1 MLFFSRYEDRLLLG
15 AVLAYLVAMCLLW
28 IQLFARADEPA
39 VAPLRQSTATAGG
52 HALLWAG
59 AALHF
64 FALLGQGASLFS
76 EQAGVAGLFGWIVV
90 VAYLVIGKKLGRLT
104 LGAFVTPVAL
114 VAAMYSLT
122 APHLHQFAPP
132 PRLESHWLIVHVI
145 LTVVGYAALAFAFAH
160 SMLYLLQEGLLKR
173 KQLSGL
179 WQKLPSLQVADNL
192 IYQATAFG
200 LSMLTLG
207 IFTGI
212 VWQQRHQ
219 LHAVVPQMHLFGSLA
234 QWRMR
239 WAMWRSCQLYFAAP
253 FATMQYAKLHIAG
266 VVDIV
271 GERQQRRPPS
281 WWHPDALPSDHEPFD
296 VFLVS
301 N

>member
-1 MLFFSRYEDRLLLG
+1 MISFFSHHEDRLLLG
-15 AVLAYLVAMCLLW
+15 AVLSYLIAMCLLW
-28 IQLFARADEPA
+28 IQLFARTDEPL
-39 VAPLRQSTATAGG
+39 APSRLGRSTAIMSG
-52 HALLWAG
+52 HALLCLG

-64 FALLGQGASLFS
+64 CALLGQGSSLFA

-90 VAYLVIGKKLGRLT
+90 VAYLAVGKRLGRLT

-132 PRLESHWLIVHVI
+132 PRLEAHWLIIHVI
-145 LTVVGYAALAFAFAH
+145 LTVLGYVALAFAFAA
-160 SMLYLLQEGLLKR
+160 SLLYLLQEGLLKR

-192 IYQATAFG
+192 IYQTTTFG
-200 LSMLTLG
+200 LAMLTLG

-219 LHAVVPQMHLFGSLA
+219 PNYAVWQDPKVLFSLA
-234 QWRMR
+234 TWVM
-239 WAMWRSCQLYFAAP
+239 FAAYLGTRQWLGWRGRRSNLVVVYGFVLLVISFLGTP
-253 FATMQYAKLHIAG
+253 HLLPG
-266 VVDIV
+266 VA
-271 GERQQRRPPS
+271 R
-281 WWHPDALPSDHEPFD
+281 
-296 VFLVS
+296 
-301 N
+301 

>member
-1 MLFFSRYEDRLLLG
+1 LISIFSHHEDRLLLG
-15 AVLAYLVAMCLLW
+15 GVLAYLVAMCLLW
-28 IQLFARADEPA
+28 MQLFFHADAPPESPA
-39 VAPLRQSTATAGG
+39 HSRSTAMSGG
-52 HALLWAG
+52 HALLWIG

-64 FALLGQGASLFS
+64 CALLGQGASLFS

-90 VAYLVIGKKLGRLT
+90 VVYLSAGKKLGRQT

-132 PRLESHWLIVHVI
+132 PRLEAHWLIIHVI
-145 LTVVGYAALAFAFAH
+145 LTVLGYVALAFAFAA
-160 SMLYLLQEGLLKR
+160 SILYLLQEKLLKR

-192 IYQATAFG
+192 IYQATTFG

-219 LHAVVPQMHLFGSLA
+219 PHYAVLQDPKVLFSLA
-234 QWRMR
+234 TWIMFAVYLGTRQWLG
-239 WAMWRSCQLYFAAP
+239 WRGRRSNLVVVYGFVLLVISFLGTP
-253 FATMQYAKLHIAG
+253 HLLPG
-266 VVDIV
+266 VA
-271 GERQQRRPPS
+271 R
-281 WWHPDALPSDHEPFD
+281 
-296 VFLVS
+296 
-301 N
+301 